1 MQSMED
7 WTIVGFSF
15 IFFFSLLVQEIL
27 MFISL
32 IHFQAYIIPQMT

>member
-15 IFFFSLLVQEIL
+15 ICFFILSILVY
-27 MFISL
+27 ISL
-32 IHFQAYIIPQMT
+32 IHFQGYMIPHMT